1 MAEDQQSPVPTNP
14 TGYSGLSEAI
24 NHLSNIARQL
34 SVWSQSITN
43 STPAATTT
51 GSPRFT
57 GASLGTAS
65 PTVVIA
71 ASTTRHGII
80 FHNVGGTA
88 SVYLYQTGMT
98 TVPTST
104 SLGGSILILPGATLE
119 MPSTVYPNIN
129 AGFSAFTNTG
139 SSQPFTVV
147 EFF

>member
-1 MAEDQQSPVPTNP
+1 MADDQQPLSP
-14 TGYSGLSEAI
+14 TGPGGGQVEAV

-51 GSPRFT
+51 TSPKFT
-57 GASLGTAS
+57 GVSLGTAS

-71 ASTTRHGII
+71 ASTTRHGIL
-80 FHNVGGTA
+80 FHNVGATA
-88 SVYLYQTGMT
+88 TVYLYQTGMT

-104 SLGGSILILPGATLE
+104 SLGGAILLFPGATLSF
-119 MPSTVYPNIN
+119 PSTVFPNIN
-129 AGFSAFTNTG
+129 VGFSAFTNTG
-139 SSQPFTVV
+139 SLQPFTVV